1 MRTKVD
7 FLHREDTIEYTC
19 KKKESGSMPK
29 KRIVGVV
36 GLGHVGAHVAYT
48 LGVTGTADLVK
59 LCDINEKKLVSEHQD
74 LMDAAMFMPH
84 HVKYAMASYEEL
96 GDCDIIINAI
106 GKIDLLVTHNRDTE
120 MNFTVAQVADFIPKI
135 MKGGF
140 KGIYINITNP
150 CDVITDLIAK
160 KSGLPKGHVFG
171 TGTGLDSSR
180 LVSAI
185 SQQTGLDHHSFS
197 AYMMGEHG
205 NSQIVPWS
213 LIHFGGKPLAELEE
227 NPNYVFDKDKV
238 QEQTIK
244 AGWVTYSGKGCTEY
258 GISMTGAT
266 MVRAVLRDERKI
278 MAASAPLDGEYSEK
292 GIFCGVPSVIG
303 ANGIEEVIEYN
314 LPDDELKKFKA
325 CCATIRQNIAN
336 AEAFWKK

>member
-1 MRTKVD
+1 
-7 FLHREDTIEYTC
+7 
-19 KKKESGSMPK
+19 MPK

-140 KGIYINITNP
+140 KGIFINITNP
-150 CDVITDLIAK
+150 CDVVSDLISK
-160 KSGLPKGHVFG
+160 LSGLPAGHVFG
-171 TGTGLDSSR
+171 TGTGLDTSR

-185 SQQTGLDHHSFS
+185 SQQTGLDHKSIT

-205 NSQIVPWS
+205 NAQMVPWS
-213 LIHFGGKPLAELEE
+213 VIQFGGKRLEE
-227 NPNYVFDKDKV
+227 LKDDSRFVFDHDAIKEK
-238 QEQTIK
+238 TIK
-244 AGWVTYSGKGCTEY
+244 GGWVTYVGKGCTEY
-258 GISMTGAT
+258 GIAT
-266 MVRAVLRDERKI
+266 TAARMVSIVLHDEKQI
-278 MAASAPLDGEYSEK
+278 MPASAELCGEYGEK
-292 GIFCGVPSVIG
+292 DVFVGVPCVIG
-303 ANGIEEVIEYN
+303 KNGVEEVVELSLN
-314 LPDDELKKFKA
+314 EREKEELKKS
-325 CCATIRQNIAN
+325 CDVIRGNIKMV
-336 AEAFWKK
+336 EEKK

>member
-1 MRTKVD
+1 
-7 FLHREDTIEYTC
+7 
-19 KKKESGSMPK
+19 MPK

-140 KGIYINITNP
+140 KGIFINITNP
-150 CDVITDLIAK
+150 CDVVSDLISK
-160 KSGLPKGHVFG
+160 LSGLPAGHVFG
-171 TGTGLDSSR
+171 TGTGLDTSR

-185 SQQTGLDHHSFS
+185 SQQTGLDHKSIT

-205 NSQIVPWS
+205 NAQMVPWS
-213 LIHFGGKPLAELEE
+213 VIQFGGKRLEE
-227 NPNYVFDKDKV
+227 LKDDSRFVFDHDAIKEK
-238 QEQTIK
+238 TIK
-244 AGWVTYSGKGCTEY
+244 GGWVTYVGKGCTEY
-258 GISMTGAT
+258 GIAT
-266 MVRAVLRDERKI
+266 TAARMAHIVLHDEKAI
-278 MAASAPLDGEYSEK
+278 MPASAELCGEYGET
-292 GIFCGVPSVIG
+292 GLFAGVPCVIG
-303 ANGIEEVIEYN
+303 ANGVEQVNELPLTAEE
-314 LPDDELKKFKA
+314 LATFHS
-325 CCATIRQNIAN
+325 CCAGICKNMEPLKEI
-336 AEAFWKK
+336 

>member
-1 MRTKVD
+1 
-7 FLHREDTIEYTC
+7 
-19 KKKESGSMPK
+19 MPK

-140 KGIYINITNP
+140 KGIFINITNP
-150 CDVITDLIAK
+150 CDVVSDLISK
-160 KSGLPKGHVFG
+160 LSGLPAGHVFG
-171 TGTGLDSSR
+171 TGTGLDTSR

-185 SQQTGLDHHSFS
+185 SQQTGLDHKSIT

-205 NSQIVPWS
+205 NAQMVPWS
-213 LIHFGGKPLAELEE
+213 VI
-227 NPNYVFDKDKV
+227 
-238 QEQTIK
+238 Q
-244 AGWVTYSGKGCTEY
+244 
-258 GISMTGAT
+258 
-266 MVRAVLRDERKI
+266 
-278 MAASAPLDGEYSEK
+278 SA
-292 GIFCGVPSVIG
+292 
-303 ANGIEEVIEYN
+303 
-314 LPDDELKKFKA
+314 
-325 CCATIRQNIAN
+325 AN
-336 AEAFWKK
+336 ALKN